1 MYPFHLAKQVPVIT
15 SRKLTNVFVHCYA
28 GVSRSSA
35 IVASY
40 LMWKYRWP
48 VDKTLAFLTNKRI
61 VAKPN
66 DGFYNQLKEVEN
78 KLGIVS

>member
-1 MYPFHLAKQVPVIT
+1 M
-15 SRKLTNVFVHCYA
+15 HCYA

-35 IVASY
+35 IVAAY

-48 VDKTLAFLTNKRI
+48 LEKTLAFLVFKRV

-66 DGFYNQLKEVEN
+66 DGFYNQLKEVET
-78 KLGIVS
+78 KLKIVPDNNIQLHIHNNNQPQR